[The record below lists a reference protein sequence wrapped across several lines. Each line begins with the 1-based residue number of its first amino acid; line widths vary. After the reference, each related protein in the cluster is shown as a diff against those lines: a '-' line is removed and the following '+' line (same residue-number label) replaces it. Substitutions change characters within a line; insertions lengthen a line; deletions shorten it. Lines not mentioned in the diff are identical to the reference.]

1 MEAREINTEYVPQ
14 NIFDLHIQNLRERA
28 ISEKELSD
36 EKFDKFQAIIEKN
49 LAEYKILIGDLK
61 SELKAEIASVKNE
74 LSENRSELKGE
85 ILEVKNE
92 MANEISNTNGRIDV
106 IDKKLDNLQVVVN
119 EKIDHL
125 TDSLV
130 IMNDNTN
137 QRIDDSKTKTGIY
150 IAVGAVV
157 VAVLQIALTVIFHYW
172 G

>member
-61 SELKAEIASVKNE
+61 SELKADIASVKNE
-74 LSENRSELKGE
+74 LSETRNELKNE
-85 ILEVKNE
+85 ILEVRNE
-92 MANEISNTNGRIDV
+92 MTSELSNTNGRIDM
-106 IDKKLDNLQVVVN
+106 LE

-130 IMNDNTN
+130 IMNDNVN

-157 VAVLQIALTVIFHYW
+157 VAVLQIAITVIFHYW

>member
-61 SELKAEIASVKNE
+61 SELKADIASVKNE
-74 LSENRSELKGE
+74 LS
-85 ILEVKNE
+85 
-92 MANEISNTNGRIDV
+92 NTNGRIDM
-106 IDKKLDNLQVVVN
+106 LE

-157 VAVLQIALTVIFHYW
+157 VAVLQTALTVIFHYW